1 VYRLEDGKENEVER
15 EFLFSASGSY
25 TEMEADPALISLKF
39 RVSEVF
45 EGLVNGFWLCI
56 FAFHADRPPLCSC
69 IPSLLSIS
77 RYPPNS
83 LSVFFFLKKKK
94 LNFIICLNLRLL
106 IDLSQW
112 VTV

>member
-1 VYRLEDGKENEVER
+1 MYRLEDGKEKEVER

-25 TEMEADPALISLKF
+25 REMEANPALILLNF
-39 RVSEVF
+39 RVSQVF

-77 RYPPNS
+77 RYTLRILS
-83 LSVFFFLKKKK
+83 LSFLFF
-94 LNFIICLNLRLL
+94 
-106 IDLSQW
+106 
-112 VTV
+112 